1 MEELIMALKEQTA
14 AINALVQSNAQ
25 LIMVLA
31 EGAMDEGGEDR
42 TVKVY
47 MDGSPCR

>member
-1 MEELIMALKEQTA
+1 MEELILALKEQTA

-31 EGAMDEGGEDR
+31 DSAEDDAPP
-42 TVKVY
+42 TTY
-47 MDGSPCR
+47 MDGSKA

>member
-1 MEELIMALKEQTA
+1 MEELILALKEQTA

-31 EGAMDEGGEDR
+31 GDMDEGGDDR
-42 TVKVY
+42 AAVTY
-47 MDGSPCR
+47 MDGSKA